1 MKNLALFILLAIF
14 VFSCRSGGN
23 GGGAPGYTHNQ
34 LAETFVARLNLDYDF
49 NVTLVKSSTLQ
60 EDYIVIYDP
69 YTGTY
74 DAIDI
79 RYYNPSYDNAANYYY
94 TYSSNHY
101 FGLTRVDAHYEYSY
115 ETYISGYDYYGYP
128 IYSQELITTWVPTR
142 YHDYYTGVTFEK
154 TNSTPKDLA
163 KMAALKEVAEIEK
176 KAKFL
181 SSSQGLGLSLERAKE
196 VARLMNTWRKSSL
209 KSMTEKE
216 LNKYSTELLGFTVSG
231 AKEAMNSSF
240 SGDSTKL
247 NELVNIAAEKNGI
260 TPEHATKLLNKAFNI
275 Q

>member
-1 MKNLALFILLAIF
+1 MNSLPDINVILAQMAEMQK
-14 VFSCRSGGN
+14 
-23 GGGAPGYTHNQ
+23 Q
-34 LAETFVARLNLDYDF
+34 LNDLQSLKKDVKEIKEISSIGEDVA
-49 NVTLVKSSTLQ
+49 
-60 EDYIVIYDP
+60 
-69 YTGTY
+69 
-74 DAIDI
+74 
-79 RYYNPSYDNAANYYY
+79 
-94 TYSSNHY
+94 
-101 FGLTRVDAHYEYSY
+101 
-115 ETYISGYDYYGYP
+115 
-128 IYSQELITTWVPTR
+128 
-142 YHDYYTGVTFEK
+142 
-154 TNSTPKDLA
+154 
-163 KMAALKEVAEIEK
+163 KEVAEIEK